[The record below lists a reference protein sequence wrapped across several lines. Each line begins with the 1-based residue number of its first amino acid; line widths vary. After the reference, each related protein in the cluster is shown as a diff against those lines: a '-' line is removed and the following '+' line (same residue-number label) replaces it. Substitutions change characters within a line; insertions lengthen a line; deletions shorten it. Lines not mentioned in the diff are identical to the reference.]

1 MRPLQPWSFG
11 DPKRTAARVRREYAA
26 WLLEQLPDLPLHS
39 RRTNALV
46 DAYRTLT
53 RLKVDAAREHQNAVA
68 ASFDTALTQHLD
80 RRAQQL
86 HTAWDVLHKHMV
98 ALEMRELTDGMST
111 SDEVAMVLLAER
123 LVEHLVLEV
132 GDRP

>member
-11 DPKRTAARVRREYAA
+11 DPRKTAARVRREYAA
-26 WLLEQLPDLPLHS
+26 WLLEQLPELPLHM
-39 RRTNALV
+39 RRTNELV
-46 DAYRTLT
+46 DSYRTLT
-53 RLKVDAAREHQNAVA
+53 TLMVEAARELSTAEA
-68 ASFDTALTQHLD
+68 AGFDIALVQYRK

-86 HTAWDVLHKHMV
+86 RTAWEVLHRQMV
-98 ALEMRELTDGMST
+98 ALEMRELTGGEHT

-123 LVEHLVLEV
+123 LVERLVLEI